1 MNKSDF
7 VKVPKPDETIQL
19 ELSASLQVKAPSPST
34 ELGQTLDNVSNL
46 DQRHPMGYIKY
57 IKNALIFFFWFCYY
71 TIYTF
76 TIRYTLKYNLDW

>member
-57 IKNALIFFFWFCYY
+57 IKNA
-71 TIYTF
+71 
-76 TIRYTLKYNLDW
+76 